1 MLQVKSAVFP
11 PSSAPVSA
19 SSIRT
24 TAPQVVCV
32 TSYATMPAF
41 ATGSARTSIARLP
54 AASQH
59 SLPVQINLQT
69 YLAALQQAA
78 RHLQAALLSTVS
90 SAPCSS
96 STPFSIASTSPS
108 SPSLAGASSTHSA
121 ASASRSSL
129 PGGSLPFP
137 SFISTVCA
145 VLGAPFASSAFFASS
160 VAGFTTN
167 VFLSSVSFRARFF
180 HRSFVAVYCTFMLV
194 SSGIRLRL
202 RYSIISPKLVEQIHL
217 GEYIDFAELLP
228 DSLRDN
234 EPPRELML
242 EYQHLVIPV
251 SPPRREVR
259 DIISWIDRW
268 IAYCQVV
275 LTFSPSRSAELL
287 KYLDLIVRTHRSF
300 PNEDVQRRRLAPL

>member
-1 MLQVKSAVFP
+1 M
-11 PSSAPVSA
+11 
-19 SSIRT
+19 
-24 TAPQVVCV
+24 
-32 TSYATMPAF
+32 
-41 ATGSARTSIARLP
+41 
-54 AASQH
+54 
-59 SLPVQINLQT
+59 
-69 YLAALQQAA
+69 
-78 RHLQAALLSTVS
+78 
-90 SAPCSS
+90 
-96 STPFSIASTSPS
+96 
-108 SPSLAGASSTHSA
+108 
-121 ASASRSSL
+121 
-129 PGGSLPFP
+129 PFP

-180 HRSFVAVYCTFMLV
+180 HRSFVAVYCTFTLV
-194 SSGIRLRL
+194 SSEIRLRL

-242 EYQHLVIPV
+242 EHQHLVIPM

-259 DIISWIDRW
+259 DIISWIDCW

-275 LTFSPSRSAELL
+275 LTFGPSRSAELL
-287 KYLDLIVRTHRSF
+287 KYLDLIGRTHRSF
-300 PNEDVQRRRLAPL
+300 PNEDVWLHYDWGFWRKAACSPVPLDWGPLTWKFSTNPTQAAKCFSQPPSRSFRRSGELHREAKPRAPLSRRNLPHLEQRSLH